1 MHWTSVIISN
11 FIWLFFNF
19 ALHKVFVLHVQQSI
33 QNLITYTH
41 CQEISFLQDNSSW
54 RKLPTLI
61 TETSFLIHMVVVHAL
76 SLLENCALI
85 LIILITEGSSGE
97 HFSGFW
103 LLDSERTTINMKLLT
118 QWKLRLC
125 V

>member
-33 QNLITYTH
+33 QNLMDH
-41 CQEISFLQDNSSW
+41 CQEISFLQDKSSW

-61 TETSFLIHMVVVHAL
+61 TETRVLIHMVMVHAL

-85 LIILITEGSSGE
+85 LIILITEGSSDE
-97 HFSGFW
+97 CNSIF
-103 LLDSERTTINMKLLT
+103 LDFGCWTVRGQRSI
-118 QWKLRLC
+118 
-125 V
+125 